1 MNNPKQ
7 LTFPWSKSNKSNF
20 NEYYFDDPNF
30 KLKKILQENDDIF
43 IYGINKTGKTY
54 LLQSLCN
61 KYAEEGKTS
70 LYIPLIEASSLDTA
84 ILDSIENMDLI
95 CIDDLDSIQNF
106 RSWELAIF
114 NLINNCL
121 ISGCRLVFSSSNN
134 ISDVKFTLKDLESRI
149 KKIDQIEVFPIRSE
163 NISRALIQISNHRSI
178 NLGDRELSY
187 LMTYSERS
195 ISNLVKILN
204 KLDALSLEKK
214 RKITIPLIKELT

>member
-1 MNNPKQ
+1 M
-7 LTFPWSKSNKSNF
+7 
-20 NEYYFDDPNF
+20 
-30 KLKKILQENDDIF
+30 
-43 IYGINKTGKTY
+43 
-54 LLQSLCN
+54 LQSLCN

-95 CIDDLDSIQNF
+95 CIDDLDSIQNS

>member
-95 CIDDLDSIQNF
+95 CIDDLDSIQN
-106 RSWELAIF
+106 
-114 NLINNCL
+114 
-121 ISGCRLVFSSSNN
+121 
-134 ISDVKFTLKDLESRI
+134 
-149 KKIDQIEVFPIRSE
+149 
-163 NISRALIQISNHRSI
+163 
-178 NLGDRELSY
+178 
-187 LMTYSERS
+187 
-195 ISNLVKILN
+195 
-204 KLDALSLEKK
+204 
-214 RKITIPLIKELT
+214 

>member
-95 CIDDLDSIQNF
+95 CIDDLDSIQNL

-163 NISRALIQISNHRSI
+163 NISRA
-178 NLGDRELSY
+178 
-187 LMTYSERS
+187 
-195 ISNLVKILN
+195 
-204 KLDALSLEKK
+204 
-214 RKITIPLIKELT
+214 